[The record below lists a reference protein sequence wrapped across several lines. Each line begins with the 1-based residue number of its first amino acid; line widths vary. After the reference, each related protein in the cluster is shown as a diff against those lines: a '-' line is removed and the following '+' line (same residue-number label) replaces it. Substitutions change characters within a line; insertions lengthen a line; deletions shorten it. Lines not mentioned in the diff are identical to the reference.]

1 MPLTRRHAL
10 TIATVAA
17 LTLAA
22 TTFTSHRTHAQQSS
36 APALPPISISGTQF
50 VRAGQPFEIISG
62 ELHYARIPREYW
74 RDRLRKAKAMGL
86 NTIQVYAFWNAHEP
100 RPGVFDFTGN
110 LDVAE
115 FLREARDQ
123 NLYVLMRLGPYV
135 CAEWDAGGFPSWLY
149 ENPALQVRTTDPKF
163 LAAAGN
169 YLDHIGA
176 ELQPFL
182 QSKGGPII
190 GFQIENEYGSYGPR
204 AAQKGMG
211 ADPDATRE
219 AAHTYM
225 SAIKQLFVHAGLGNE
240 MFYTADGTDP
250 EQMNMGELPGV
261 FAAANFG
268 PGEARTSIPKIQR
281 QRPDQPVMVGEY
293 WDGWFD
299 AWGEAHNSTD
309 TAQQLDEIKW
319 FLSKNYSFNLY
330 MVHGGTTWAFMN
342 GANFDSGADGH
353 YMPETTSYDYDAPID
368 EAGRPT
374 KKYAAF
380 RDAIAE
386 HTGVKPPDVPQNLPL
401 VAVPDFAL
409 TENAPLFKSLGEP
422 VQSKSPLTAEQIG
435 QIPGYGYTLYRTV
448 LHGGSSVGPMSA
460 KPTPAADAGETGSTG
475 LDRPSHL
482 GGNDDSAKSGDA
494 SAGTDLPSSAS
505 GDHIHINPDGSLV
518 TPKRGLWGRDQ
529 IRIADVRSYAAL
541 YLNGRFIGSIDR
553 RLGQETVDFDL
564 SEDPATLDILVENT
578 GRVNFGPHLPD
589 GRTGIVGDVTLNG
602 LTIFNWKMYKLP
614 MLSPGDLTGKG
625 IANSAATSAS
635 AASSSGATAAGTI
648 PNPANASWAGAAM
661 AAAPI
666 TNWGKHHPDG
676 PSFYRGH
683 FTMDA
688 PADTFLDVSAIRKGF
703 VWVNGHNAGRAWS
716 IGPTRTLYIPAP
728 WLVKGD
734 NEVIAFD
741 IFPDEASEKPAAT
754 PEPGSR
760 PSRNKKLATT
770 AGTPKTLRGLTDP
783 IYIKPPV
790 D

>member
-1 MPLTRRHAL
+1 MPITRRHAL
-10 TIATVAA
+10 TLATIAA
-17 LTLAA
+17 LTLTAI
-22 TTFTSHRTHAQQSS
+22 TSHRTHAQQSAA
-36 APALPPISISGTQF
+36 APAMPPVTISGEQF

-135 CAEWDAGGFPSWLY
+135 CAEWDAGGFPSWLF
-149 ENPALQVRTTDPKF
+149 EDPSLQVRTRDPKF

-211 ADPDATRE
+211 ADPDATRQ
-219 AAHTYM
+219 AAHDYM
-225 SAIKQLFVHAGLGNE
+225 AAIRQLFVHAGLGNE
-240 MFYTADGTDP
+240 IFYTADGTDP

-268 PGEARTSIPKIQR
+268 PGEAKLSIPKIQR

-299 AWGEAHNSTD
+299 AWGEAHNATD
-309 TAQQLDEIKW
+309 AAQQLDEIKW

-330 MVHGGTTWAFMN
+330 MVHGGTTWGFLN
-342 GANFDSGADGH
+342 GANFDSGPDGH

-374 KKYAAF
+374 KKYFAF

-422 VQSKSPLTAEQIG
+422 VPAKSPLTAEQIG
-435 QIPGYGYTLYRTV
+435 QTPGYGYTLYRTV
-448 LHGGSSVGPMSA
+448 LHSNGVAGSLSA
-460 KPTPAADAGETGSTG
+460 KPTPAADAGESGNSG
-475 LDRPSHL
+475 LDRPSHVAA
-482 GGNDDSAKSGDA
+482 NDDSAKSGDA
-494 SAGTDLPSSAS
+494 SSGSALAQLRERRSHSHQS
-505 GDHIHINPDGSLV
+505 GWLARHAETRPLG
-518 TPKRGLWGRDQ
+518 P
-529 IRIADVRSYAAL
+529 RSNSHRRRAQLRRAL
-541 YLNGRFIGSIDR
+541 HQRPLH
-553 RLGQETVDFDL
+553 RLD
-564 SEDPATLDILVENT
+564 
-578 GRVNFGPHLPD
+578 
-589 GRTGIVGDVTLNG
+589 
-602 LTIFNWKMYKLP
+602 
-614 MLSPGDLTGKG
+614 
-625 IANSAATSAS
+625 
-635 AASSSGATAAGTI
+635 
-648 PNPANASWAGAAM
+648 
-661 AAAPI
+661 
-666 TNWGKHHPDG
+666 
-676 PSFYRGH
+676 
-683 FTMDA
+683 
-688 PADTFLDVSAIRKGF
+688 
-703 VWVNGHNAGRAWS
+703 
-716 IGPTRTLYIPAP
+716 
-728 WLVKGD
+728 
-734 NEVIAFD
+734 
-741 IFPDEASEKPAAT
+741 
-754 PEPGSR
+754 
-760 PSRNKKLATT
+760 
-770 AGTPKTLRGLTDP
+770 
-783 IYIKPPV
+783 
-790 D
+790 

>member
-1 MPLTRRHAL
+1 MPITKRHAL
-10 TIATVAA
+10 TLATAA
-17 LTLAA
+17 FALATA
-22 TTFTSHRTHAQQSS
+22 TIHVHAQQP
-36 APALPPISISGTQF
+36 PAQSMPPVTISGTNF
-50 VRAGQPFEIISG
+50 TRAGQPFEIISG

-74 RDRLRKAKAMGL
+74 RDRLRKAKALGL

-100 RPGVFDFTGN
+100 KPGAFDFTGN

-135 CAEWDAGGFPSWLY
+135 CAEWDAGGFPSWLF
-149 ENPALQVRTTDPKF
+149 EDPALHVRTTDPKF

-176 ELQPFL
+176 ELQPLL

-211 ADPDATRE
+211 ADPEATRQ
-219 AAHTYM
+219 AAHEYM
-225 SAIKQLFVHAGLGNE
+225 AAIKQLFVHAGLGNE

-268 PGEARTSIPKIQR
+268 PGEAKLSIPKIQR

-299 AWGEAHNSTD
+299 AWGEAHNATD
-309 TAQQLDEIKW
+309 AAQQLDEIKW

-330 MVHGGTTWAFMN
+330 MVHGGTTWGFLN
-342 GANFDSGADGH
+342 GANFDSGPDGH

-374 KKYAAF
+374 KKYFAF

-409 TENAPLFKSLGEP
+409 AENAPLLKSLGEAVP
-422 VQSKSPLTAEQIG
+422 AKSPLTAEQIG

-448 LHGGSSVGPMSA
+448 LHGGGGAKQGPLSTTPPVEDSGSSGA
-460 KPTPAADAGETGSTG
+460 RDTGTPS
-475 LDRPSHL
+475 RL
-482 GGNDDSAKSGDA
+482 GASSQDSGDKSGD
-494 SAGTDLPSSAS
+494 SSGGTDLPSSAS
-505 GDHIHINPDGSLV
+505 GDHIHINPDGSLA

-541 YLNGRFIGSIDR
+541 YINGRYIGAIDR
-553 RLGQETVDFDL
+553 RLGQETVDFNL
-564 SEDPATLDILVENT
+564 TEDPATLDILVENT

-602 LTIFNWKMYKLP
+602 ITLLNWKMYKLP
-614 MLSPGDLTGKG
+614 MVSPGDLTGKG
-625 IANSAATSAS
+625 TASSAASAS
-635 AASSSGATAAGTI
+635 AASSSAATSTI
-648 PNPANASWAGAAM
+648 PNPANASWAGTPM
-661 AAAPI
+661 APAPI

-688 PADTFLDVSAIRKGF
+688 PADTFLDVTAIRKGF

-716 IGPTRTLYIPAP
+716 VGPTRSLYIPAI

-741 IFPDEASEKPAAT
+741 IFPDESSEKPTAA
-754 PEPGSR
+754 PEPGAR
-760 PSRNKKLATT
+760 PAHNKKSAPT
-770 AGTPKTLRGLTDP
+770 AAAQKTLRGLTDP